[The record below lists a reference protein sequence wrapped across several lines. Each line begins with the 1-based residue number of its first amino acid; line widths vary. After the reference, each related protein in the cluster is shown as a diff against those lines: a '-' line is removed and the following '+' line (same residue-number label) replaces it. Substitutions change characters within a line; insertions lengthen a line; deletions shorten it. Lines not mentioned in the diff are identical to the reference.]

1 MPRAKNAPAAGAKQ
15 SRPRRPPGPHPFVP
29 PSLDL
34 EDVLRAVVASAAEL
48 SGAALVTIWTAN
60 EDARILER
68 QAVSD
73 DRLAREYPFRTQS
86 YGSGGVGWVALHRR
100 PLNVRRVADDVR
112 LIARDWCQARGLTS
126 YLGLPIAFEGALLG
140 VLSLLGRAPFK
151 LGVGERR
158 RLEAFVVQAA
168 AAIRNARHFAASEAR
183 RRSAEA
189 LAEDNARL
197 YDEARRRQHEAE
209 TLARL
214 AQTLTESLDVG
225 DVGRRIVESVLP
237 VFGVRSAGLRLIQP
251 DGSLVTVARSA
262 AAGMHSVP
270 GNVVPP
276 GTGISGRAIADGRP
290 VRTPNLLDDPGIVV
304 TPHMRAQAMAS
315 GERAMLAV
323 PLRVKGRIIG
333 SLSVA
338 DREGRVFLDADAT
351 LLQGFADQAALA
363 LENARLYGEAER
375 RRREAEL
382 LAQLARSV
390 NESLD
395 LNVVLQRI
403 AGAVQELCHSD
414 IARIAMHDAA
424 AGAMMFRYWA
434 GAAAGDWLGI
444 RFEPGKGLGGQV
456 LLTGRPARTDDYVND
471 RRFTRD
477 YLQLAVKE
485 GVAAMMCVPI
495 AIAGS
500 IEGLVF
506 AINRG
511 TRTFTDHDEAVLVR
525 LADQAAIAI
534 HNAQLFTREQRARAD
549 AEASE
554 RALSDSEAQLR
565 TSEER
570 YRALV
575 EHAPDAIVVFDP
587 KSDRFVDVNE
597 QAVRLARLTRA
608 ELLQRGL
615 LELSPT
621 HQPDGRSSLEAGR
634 DWIRQALKGAKPTF
648 EWTHLDVGGRLV
660 PCEVSLVRL
669 PDRGRPLIRA
679 SIFDITERKRAQE
692 TRARLEEELRQ
703 AQKME
708 AVGRLAGGV
717 AHDFNNL
724 LTVIGGRAALIAEK
738 LHWDDPV
745 RRDVE
750 LVQKTTERAAALTR
764 QLLAFSRK
772 QLLQPKVLDLN
783 TVVSALTPMLRRLI
797 GEDIDVVTALA
808 PDLGLI
814 RADPAQ
820 IDQVIM
826 NLAVNARDAMA
837 DGGQLTLSTARLDVD
852 AGPTHGQEAAPPGA
866 YVVLRVADTG
876 IGMDSATLERI
887 FEPFFTTK
895 EVGKGTG
902 LGLSTVYGIVTQSGG
917 FIGVDSAPGRGTVF
931 TIHLPLVLGEEDPA
945 APGARAGDGPRGRET
960 VLLVEDEPEV
970 RALTRDI
977 LGMHGYRVLE
987 TAGPAEAE
995 QMCRDHAGPIDALL
1009 TDVVMPQ
1016 MSGRAL
1022 AARLSPMRPAMRILY
1037 MTGYDNEALVGHGG
1051 PESGPAL
1058 LTKPF
1063 TPAELA
1069 AKLRAVLD

>member
-1 MPRAKNAPAAGAKQ
+1 MVPA
-15 SRPRRPPGPHPFVP
+15 
-29 PSLDL
+29 
-34 EDVLRAVVASAAEL
+34 
-48 SGAALVTIWTAN
+48 
-60 EDARILER
+60 
-68 QAVSD
+68 
-73 DRLAREYPFRTQS
+73 
-86 YGSGGVGWVALHRR
+86 
-100 PLNVRRVADDVR
+100 
-112 LIARDWCQARGLTS
+112 
-126 YLGLPIAFEGALLG
+126 
-140 VLSLLGRAPFK
+140 
-151 LGVGERR
+151 
-158 RLEAFVVQAA
+158 
-168 AAIRNARHFAASEAR
+168 
-183 RRSAEA
+183 
-189 LAEDNARL
+189 
-197 YDEARRRQHEAE
+197 
-209 TLARL
+209 
-214 AQTLTESLDVG
+214 
-225 DVGRRIVESVLP
+225 
-237 VFGVRSAGLRLIQP
+237 
-251 DGSLVTVARSA
+251 
-262 AAGMHSVP
+262 
-270 GNVVPP
+270 

-304 TPHMRAQAMAS
+304 APHMRAHAMAS

-424 AGAMMFRYWA
+424 AGAMMFRYWVGASGRGLARHALRA
-434 GAAAGDWLGI
+434 GQG
-444 RFEPGKGLGGQV
+444 P
-456 LLTGRPARTDDYVND
+456 GRPGPVDRPAARTDDYVND

-477 YLQLAVKE
+477 YVQLAVKE

-495 AIAGS
+495 TIAGS

-525 LADQAAIAI
+525 LADQAAVAV
-534 HNAQLFTREQRARAD
+534 HNAQLFTREQRARAE

-597 QAVRLARLTRA
+597 QAVRLSRLTRA

-648 EWTHLDVGGRLV
+648 EWTHLDVAGRLV

-852 AGPTHGQEAAPPGA
+852 AGRIPRAGSGAARRLRRPARGGHRDRHGQRDAGAHLRALLHHQGGRQGHRARPVDGLWDRHAERGLHRSGQRAGPRHRVHHPP
-866 YVVLRVADTG
+866 
-876 IGMDSATLERI
+876 
-887 FEPFFTTK
+887 
-895 EVGKGTG
+895 
-902 LGLSTVYGIVTQSGG
+902 
-917 FIGVDSAPGRGTVF
+917 APGPGRSGSRRTGRARGGR
-931 TIHLPLVLGEEDPA
+931 P
-945 APGARAGDGPRGRET
+945 ARARDDAARGGRARGP
-960 VLLVEDEPEV
+960 
-970 RALTRDI
+970 ALTRDI

-987 TAGPAEAE
+987 TADPAEAE
-995 QMCRDHAGPIDALL
+995 QMCRDHAGPIHALL
-1009 TDVVMPQ
+1009 TDIVMPQ

-1022 AARLSPMRPAMRILY
+1022 ATRLSPMRPAMRILY
-1037 MTGYDNEALVGHGG
+1037 MTGYDDEVLVGHGG
-1051 PESGPAL
+1051 PEPDRRCSPSRSPPPSSPPSSGQCSTNPQDAEKQPRGQRPRNV
-1058 LTKPF
+1058 TGCFFAKARTPF
-1063 TPAELA
+1063 RKSSVWPEA
-1069 AKLRAVLD
+1069 AMACASSSICVSRLSWVDW